1 MAQIKITLTKSPI
14 GRKPEQRKTVVA
26 LGLGKLNSSVVKEDN
41 AAIRGMVNAV
51 SHLVTG
57 ASILQKEEKIIM
69 KLHELKPA
77 EGSRK
82 VRNRVGRGTSSG
94 NGKTSGRGQKG
105 QKARSGGGVRPG
117 FEGGQTPLFRRLPKR
132 GFTNI
137 NAKEYALVNL
147 DQLNVFE
154 DGTEVTPA
162 VLKEAGIVR
171 AEKSGVKVLGNGEL
185 TKKLTVKAAKFS
197 KSAEAAITAKG
208 GSVEVI

>member
-1 MAQIKITLTKSPI
+1 
-14 GRKPEQRKTVVA
+14 
-26 LGLGKLNSSVVKEDN
+26 
-41 AAIRGMVNAV
+41 
-51 SHLVTG
+51 
-57 ASILQKEEKIIM
+57 M

-77 EGSRK
+77 QGSRK

-105 QKARSGGGVRPG
+105 QKARSGGVRPG

-132 GFTNI
+132 GFTNV

-162 VLKEAGIVR
+162 LLKEAGIVR
-171 AEKSGVKVLGNGEL
+171 NFKSGVKVLGNGEL

-208 GSVEVI
+208 GSIEVI